1 MSDVNTNQIRNLLS
15 DKISKSSKAS
25 RPVENYYSK
34 SIIFN
39 GNVTFNNVANEQS
52 LEDVVKQHIQK
63 KNL

>member
-1 MSDVNTNQIRNLLS
+1 MSDVNRNQIKNLLS
-15 DKISKSSKAS
+15 DKIAKSPKTSK
-25 RPVENYYSK
+25 PVKNYYAK